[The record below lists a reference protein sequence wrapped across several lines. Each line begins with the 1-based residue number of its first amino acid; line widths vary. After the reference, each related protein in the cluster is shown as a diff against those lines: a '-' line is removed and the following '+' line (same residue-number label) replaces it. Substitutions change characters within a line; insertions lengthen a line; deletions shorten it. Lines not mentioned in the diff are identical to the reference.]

1 MKNIRMFFVC
11 LLVVLMSVA
20 VFSAEKVIK
29 VVTDQKT
36 NLEVPYVMSFSEL
49 LDLVGEDFDANWY
62 SIRVKDSN
70 GKDLPYQLVDVDK
83 NGKISSKD
91 LLQFTFKKE
100 AKLVVS
106 DDWDLDLLQFA
117 PSLKVEEKDG
127 EYIVSSDKFTVKVNS
142 YGLASF
148 VKFNNAEGNLYNEL
162 GTARVAGWSG
172 STYYVDGYLGKHV
185 ETTSSGLKVKELNVF
200 QPGPVAVTVEALL
213 YYEELPGFNQKITTH
228 IFKTGDV
235 IVENEFSFTNY
246 VDIMELQVMAPS
258 PLTSLDDKAV
268 HIMPMFRRML
278 WAEQLGISPYDYWK
292 ERNAVKMVDN
302 NPFIVFPAI
311 DPMKPLWWGATYCY
325 ASMENWRANFSD
337 SYDIVAAEILPEKP
351 VIYSDLKKFVYNDFW
366 FYESREFRDGIFRW
380 VPGELE
386 IYEATKGVFE
396 NTHEAD
402 WMAQFKAG
410 DKLTYTRY
418 FSMYSSKNVDEA
430 IKLLENRTHEIQN
443 LKVVAE

>member
-148 VKFNNAEGNLYNEL
+148 VKFNNAEG
-162 GTARVAGWSG
+162 
-172 STYYVDGYLGKHV
+172 
-185 ETTSSGLKVKELNVF
+185 
-200 QPGPVAVTVEALL
+200 
-213 YYEELPGFNQKITTH
+213 
-228 IFKTGDV
+228 
-235 IVENEFSFTNY
+235 
-246 VDIMELQVMAPS
+246 
-258 PLTSLDDKAV
+258 
-268 HIMPMFRRML
+268 
-278 WAEQLGISPYDYWK
+278 
-292 ERNAVKMVDN
+292 
-302 NPFIVFPAI
+302 
-311 DPMKPLWWGATYCY
+311 
-325 ASMENWRANFSD
+325 
-337 SYDIVAAEILPEKP
+337 
-351 VIYSDLKKFVYNDFW
+351 
-366 FYESREFRDGIFRW
+366 
-380 VPGELE
+380 
-386 IYEATKGVFE
+386 
-396 NTHEAD
+396 
-402 WMAQFKAG
+402 
-410 DKLTYTRY
+410 
-418 FSMYSSKNVDEA
+418 
-430 IKLLENRTHEIQN
+430 
-443 LKVVAE
+443 